1 MTTELAIDTEPTLPK
16 RRKRKRR
23 ARGKVA
29 KRVRLARTKNS
40 SRTIAQMETAE
51 ATLSADRESLATI
64 RLTVLCAQNIEIDA
78 HLVDAEWLARA
89 REDVE
94 IPF

>member
-1 MTTELAIDTEPTLPK
+1 MTELTLGSEPALPK

-40 SRTIAQMETAE
+40 SPHH
-51 ATLSADRESLATI
+51 SADGNTQR
-64 RLTVLCAQNIEIDA
+64 
-78 HLVDAEWLARA
+78 
-89 REDVE
+89 
-94 IPF
+94 